1 MELLAQL
8 VLIRRARYLFRD
20 MKSVF
25 ANLNDTYCEVLKLAA
40 HLYYLEFGEIP
51 EYARGKKSLLKAVQE
66 EYKKQISEFD
76 LFAILEN
83 VLCLFN
89 RAINC
94 RNKSKK
100 NSEAFPK
107 DEPFAVLWPSASRC
121 KCSPRKPSSK
131 QCIFIAPV
139 RSEIEMALRKLDI
152 LRWLVGKNI
161 GADVSRPKNVKSE
174 VGDID
179 LTDDEIL
186 RRAKTI
192 YIHLNSA
199 WNSRRDNWKEGFKV
213 TQGGVRRRMCFSRAF
228 ATGKWNMWCMCK

>member
-1 MELLAQL
+1 M
-8 VLIRRARYLFRD
+8 FG
-20 MKSVF
+20 
-25 ANLNDTYCEVLKLAA
+25 NLNDAYCGLSKLAG
-40 HLYYLEFGEIP
+40 HLYYLEFGELP
-51 EYARGKKSLLKAVQE
+51 EYTNVKKSLLKSVQA

-83 VLCLFN
+83 VFCSFN
-89 RAINC
+89 RAINS
-94 RNKSKK
+94 RNKRKK

-107 DEPFAVLWPSASRC
+107 DEQFAALWPSKSRC
-121 KCSPRKPSSK
+121 KGSPRKPSTTK
-131 QCIFIAPV
+131 NFFISPV
-139 RSEIEMALRKLDI
+139 RSEIEMSLRKLDI
-152 LRWLVGKNI
+152 LRWLVGKNV
-161 GADVSRPKNVKSE
+161 GVDVSRPKNVKSE

-213 TQGGVRRRMCFSRAF
+213 TQAGVRRRMCFSRAF
-228 ATGKWNMWCMCK
+228 ATGEWNMWSMCK